1 MLTIWCLGWARM
13 VRGNHFEITL
23 VYVITAKNVSHQQLY
38 GLILKEDS
46 IVLEEEQLKLSKYLL
61 N

>member
-1 MLTIWCLGWARM
+1 MVSWLGQNDRD
-13 VRGNHFEITL
+13 NHFEITL
-23 VYVITAKNVSHQQLY
+23 FYVITTKNVSHQQLY

-46 IVLEEEQLKLSKYLL
+46 IALEEEQLKLSKYLP